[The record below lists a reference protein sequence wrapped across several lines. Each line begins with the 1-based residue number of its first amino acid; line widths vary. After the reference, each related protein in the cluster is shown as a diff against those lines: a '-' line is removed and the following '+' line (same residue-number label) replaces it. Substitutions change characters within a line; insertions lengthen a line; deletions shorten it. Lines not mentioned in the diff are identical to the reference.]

1 VTVTCLLLCRWLQ
14 IEQHKLEHIDSSWSD
29 ALAAAKEACA
39 TDVVYKLEA
48 LIGVVLPQ
56 AGGNSS
62 SSGSGAVSAPVPAAA
77 AAAANAAR
85 GAAGVGMVAS
95 ITQNFRPDLA
105 LKQELHD
112 IKLKKRARLANL
124 TLPVP
129 SPADAAKAA
138 AAGVVPSSS
147 VSFSTGAYGTRQ
159 FGLPDPTCGGVPQGY
174 VAVRWVVSVQLGLP
188 RCRQP
193 AQVCSSACPEATAS
207 GTAPILC
214 VSREL

>member
-1 VTVTCLLLCRWLQ
+1 MPATEPLPQLAAAASDLHCLIAWCLSGLSVAVRWLQ

-56 AGGNSS
+56 AGSS
-62 SSGSGAVSAPVPAAA
+62 SSGAAVSTPAPAAA
-77 AAAANAAR
+77 AAAAAAAAR
-85 GAAGVGMVAS
+85 NTAGQVGMVAA

-129 SPADAAKAA
+129 SPADAANAA

-174 VAVRWVVSVQLGLP
+174 VAVR
-188 RCRQP
+188 
-193 AQVCSSACPEATAS
+193 
-207 GTAPILC
+207 
-214 VSREL
+214 

>member
-1 VTVTCLLLCRWLQ
+1 MVSDLSVGVRWLQ

-56 AGGNSS
+56 AS
-62 SSGSGAVSAPVPAAA
+62 SSGAAVSTPAPAAAA

-85 GAAGVGMVAS
+85 SAAGVGMVAA

-147 VSFSTGAYGTRQ
+147 VSYSTGAYGTRQ
-159 FGLPDPTCGGVPQGY
+159 FGLPDPTCEGVPQGY
-174 VAVRWVVSVQLGLP
+174 VAVR
-188 RCRQP
+188 
-193 AQVCSSACPEATAS
+193 
-207 GTAPILC
+207 
-214 VSREL
+214 

>member
-1 VTVTCLLLCRWLQ
+1 MRVCRPVWYYCHRWLQ
-14 IEQHKLEHIDSSWSD
+14 IEQQKLEHIDSSWSD

-56 AGGNSS
+56 AGS
-62 SSGSGAVSAPVPAAA
+62 SSGGGAAISTAAAAAA

-85 GAAGVGMVAS
+85 SASTGAVGMVAA

-112 IKLKKRARLANL
+112 IKLKKRAQLANL

-138 AAGVVPSSS
+138 TAGVVPSSS
-147 VSFSTGAYGTRQ
+147 VSFSTGAYSTRQ

-174 VAVRWVVSVQLGLP
+174 VAVM
-188 RCRQP
+188 
-193 AQVCSSACPEATAS
+193 
-207 GTAPILC
+207 
-214 VSREL
+214 